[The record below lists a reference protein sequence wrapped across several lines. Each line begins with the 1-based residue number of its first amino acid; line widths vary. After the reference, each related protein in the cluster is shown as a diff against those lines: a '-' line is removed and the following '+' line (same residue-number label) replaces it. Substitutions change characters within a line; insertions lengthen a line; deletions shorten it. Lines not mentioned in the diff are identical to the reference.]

1 MPRKTKPYNGLQFID
16 TLIQDTSANSDFYFK
31 LSSIPNRF
39 TSGKNFI
46 RIKGNADTLVPDVA
60 LKVEAIDANGNP
72 IYFEFP
78 DYVDEDG
85 ETRFIVFHVYE
96 TTAPGNC
103 TLTIIGRASTAP
115 DGTPLPPEQQADDN
129 IKWQTEIAVDPR
141 ARNNSE
147 IIYLSEP
154 VVTVEEKIQTRL
166 DRTYS
171 STQFVTQSAGTIS
184 LNATVVFGTPI
195 AYLTIVGATFNADME
210 GGTVEVTAPATPL
223 PTAPFGNIDPA
234 TTTYRAT
241 ITKVLNSTTAVASNP
256 YTVRRF
262 FSNQTHTYL
271 TFQPSIY
278 TITYEAK
285 PILLSTTLN
294 SSSFGLFRFRD
305 LDPMTGD
312 VYRLKFYVREAG
324 SIGNNGVFQQIDDVV
339 LPASDLLTNRVSL
352 NFDTLMGQFVTQSS
366 VVENWSANGSPFFTA
381 GTATLRWDTGS
392 LMNSMFISASNFS
405 VNAPISVAL
414 RDDRLPTVYENTTYE
429 LSFSALALRN
439 GPLTDGRNP
448 KMSVYYTGSSAFI
461 NPIRDANRELGGRL
475 LKTIETSADRDVSD
489 YVVEFQ
495 PDADGTFRPIFL
507 IEAGTWY
514 LQNIQLRASAYE
526 GFTPNHTELFIK
538 IPPFYED
545 SQLDFR
551 IEYYDYENKQ
561 ARDVTLL
568 REISFSG
575 SVLVVASGSITNL
588 GVPGTQYVNNAAIN
602 IVSPI
607 NPVEDPFGIGNG
619 GTLTISSNA
628 GSAAGN
634 LIINLG
640 PTGSGMIIGQWN
652 VPLTQEQIKQQ

>member
-16 TLIQDTSANSDFYFK
+16 TLIQDTSATSDFYFK

-85 ETRFIVFHVYE
+85 ETRFIVFHVYDN
-96 TTAPGNC
+96 TAPGNC

-115 DGTPLPPEQQADDN
+115 DGTPLSPEQQADDN

-166 DRTYS
+166 NRTYS

-195 AYLTIVGATFNADME
+195 AYLTIAGATFNADME
-210 GGTVEVTAPATPL
+210 GGTVEVTSPQSPL

-256 YTVRRF
+256 YTVRRIF
-262 FSNQTHTYL
+262 TNQTHTYL
-271 TFQPSIY
+271 TFQPSSYNIY
-278 TITYEAK
+278 YEAE
-285 PILLSTTLN
+285 PILLTTTLN
-294 SSSFGLFRFRD
+294 SSSYGLFRFHD

-312 VYRLKFYVREAG
+312 VYRLKFYIREAG
-324 SIGNNGVFQQIDDVV
+324 SVGNNGVFEQIDDVV
-339 LPASDLLTNRVSL
+339 LPASDLLTNRQSL
-352 NFDTLMGQFVTQSS
+352 DFDQLMGQFVTQSR
-366 VVENWSANGSPFFTA
+366 VTNYWNTGAGTLTA
-381 GTATLRWDTGS
+381 GTANLLWDTGS

-405 VNAPISVAL
+405 GNAPISVAL
-414 RDDRLPTVYENTTYE
+414 VTNRLPTVYENTTYE

-461 NPIRDANRELGGRL
+461 NPIRNANRELGGRL
-475 LKTIETSADRDVSD
+475 LKTIETSADRDLSD

-495 PDADGTFRPIFL
+495 PDSDGSFRPIFL

-514 LQNIQLRASAYE
+514 LQNIQLRASSYE

-568 REISFSG
+568 RDIPFSG
-575 SVLVVASGSITNL
+575 SVLVVATASINNL
-588 GVPGTQYVNNAAIN
+588 GVPGTQYVNNANIN
-602 IVSPI
+602 NVQP
-607 NPVEDPFGIGNG
+607 NPVANPFGIGNG

-640 PTGSGMIIGQWN
+640 TTSSGMIIGQWN
-652 VPLTQEQIKQQ
+652 VPLTQEQLKQY